1 LDLSVIIVNYNVKHL
16 LEQCIRTAIVASQ
29 NLDVELIVVDNN
41 SQDGSQAMV
50 REKFAEQVI
59 LIDNED
65 NPGFSKANNQG
76 IAIAKGRYV
85 LLLNPDTVVA
95 EDTFERCFDFME
107 VHSDA
112 GGLGLRMIDGDGKF
126 LPESK
131 RGLPTP
137 WVAFYKIFGLARL
150 FPKNKTF
157 GKYHLSYLDE
167 HHTHE
172 VDVLSGAYMWMRKDV
187 LDEIGGLDETFF
199 MYGEDI
205 DLSYRIQLG
214 GFKNF
219 YLPTARI
226 IHYKGESTKKGS
238 LNYVRVFYQAMI
250 IFAKKHFQ
258 GGGGFFTLMIR
269 FAVYARAFLAVV
281 KRIAQ
286 RLALPL
292 LEGGLI
298 YSLMFG
304 IKEYWE
310 HYVKFIESGNE
321 YPPEFSQVY
330 MPAYTL
336 VFVLC
341 FWMAGAYRKPFRI
354 KPLIVAPVAGFF
366 LIATITY
373 IFPFVLNF
381 SRAIVGL
388 SAVFSSSLGFGL
400 RGLINWREKG
410 SFFFTEPQKQRAVIL
425 GNGGAGSRLMDLIK
439 KKLAYH
445 REVIGTIG
453 DEADALGSEEQ
464 LEDILH
470 LYQVREVI
478 FAGESQDM
486 HAIFDQ
492 METLGK
498 RGIHMKIA
506 PKGMEA
512 LIGPQAVIAAEGKA
526 SYAGLSPLQKQQKR
540 SFDLISSSL
549 MLLLS
554 PLLLWFFKHKK
565 QALRGLWEVFLG
577 KKSMVSTNSKG
588 LLSTDLLAT
597 NNINPEPL
605 RQFYLSH
612 YHWMQDAEIVW
623 KYWKGISNIEYRIQN
638 TRI

>member
-1 LDLSVIIVNYNVKHL
+1 MDLSVIIVNYNVKHL
-16 LEQCIRTAIVASQ
+16 LERCIRTTIKASQ
-29 NLDVELIVVDNN
+29 KLDVELIVVDNN

-50 REKFAEQVI
+50 REKFANEVV
-59 LIDNED
+59 LIENHD

-107 VHSDA
+107 KHPDA
-112 GGLGLRMIDGDGKF
+112 GGLGIRMIDGDGKF

-131 RGLPTP
+131 RGLPRP
-137 WVAFYKIFGLARL
+137 WVAFYKIFGLARI

-167 HHTHE
+167 HETHE
-172 VDVLSGAYMWMRKDV
+172 VDVLSGAYMWMRKSV

-214 GFKNF
+214 GYKNY
-219 YLPTARI
+219 YLHDARI

-238 LNYVRVFYQAMI
+238 LNYVKVFYQAMI

-258 GGGGFFTLMIR
+258 GGSGLFTLMIR
-269 FAVYARAFLAVV
+269 FAVYARAFLAIV
-281 KRIAQ
+281 KRLAQ
-286 RLALPL
+286 RLALPV
-292 LEGGLI
+292 LEGGLM
-298 YSLMFG
+298 YAVMFG

-321 YPPEFSQVY
+321 YPPEFSKFY

-341 FWMAGAYRKPFRI
+341 FWLAGAYRRPFRV

-410 SFFFTEPQKQRAVIL
+410 SFFFTEPKQQRAVVF
-425 GNGGAGSRLMDLIK
+425 GNDGAGARLLNLIS
-439 KKLAYH
+439 KKLGYQ
-445 REVIGTIG
+445 REVIGTVG
-453 DEADALGSEEQ
+453 NEPEALGSAEQ
-464 LEDILH
+464 LEDVLKA
-470 LYQVREVI
+470 YQAREVI
-478 FAGESQDM
+478 FAGESE
-486 HAIFDQ
+486 AINSIFDR
-492 METLGK
+492 MEALGK
-498 RGIHMKIA
+498 RGVGLKIA
-506 PKGMEA
+506 PEGMEA
-512 LIGPQAVIAAEGKA
+512 IIGPQAVVAAGEE
-526 SYAGLSPLQKQQKR
+526 SSRTGLSIHQQRQKR
-540 SFDLISSSL
+540 NFDLVASSL
-549 MLLLS
+549 FLVLTPFLF
-554 PLLLWFFKHKK
+554 PFYKNKK
-565 QALRGLWEVFLG
+565 QALSGLWQVFSG
-577 KKSMVSTNSKG
+577 KKSMVSAEKDG
-588 LLSTDLLAT
+588 LLSVDLLAKDKVS
-597 NNINPEPL
+597 PDPL
-605 RQFYLSH
+605 RDFYMSH
-612 YHWMQDAEIVW
+612 YQWMMDAEIVFRNW
-623 KYWKGISNIEYRIQN
+623 RSIHD
-638 TRI
+638 

>member
-1 LDLSVIIVNYNVKHL
+1 MDLSVIIVNYNVKHL
-16 LEQCIRTAIVASQ
+16 LEQCIRTAIKASQ
-29 NLDVELIVVDNN
+29 KLDVELIVVDNN

-50 REKFAEQVI
+50 RERFADEVI
-59 LIDNED
+59 LIENRD

-107 VHSDA
+107 KHPDA
-112 GGLGLRMIDGDGKF
+112 GGLGIRMVDGDGKF

-167 HHTHE
+167 HETHE
-172 VDVLSGAYMWMRKDV
+172 VDVLSGAYMWMRKSV

-214 GFKNF
+214 GYKNY
-219 YLPTARI
+219 YLHDARI

-238 LNYVRVFYQAMI
+238 LNYVKVFYQAMI

-258 GGGGFFTLMIR
+258 GGSGLFTLMIR
-269 FAVYARAFLAVV
+269 FAVYARAFLAIV
-281 KRIAQ
+281 KRVAQ
-286 RLALPL
+286 RLALPV
-292 LEGGLI
+292 LEGGLM
-298 YSLMFG
+298 YAVMFG

-321 YPPEFSQVY
+321 YPLEFSKIY

-341 FWMAGAYRKPFRI
+341 FWLAGAYRRPFRV

-410 SFFFTEPQKQRAVIL
+410 SFFFTEPKQQRAVVF
-425 GNGGAGSRLMDLIK
+425 GNRGAGTKLLDLIQ
-439 KKLAYH
+439 KKLGYH
-445 REVIGTIG
+445 REVIGMVG
-453 DEADALGSEEQ
+453 DEDGALGSTEQ
-464 LEDILH
+464 LEEVLSV
-470 LYQVREVI
+470 YQAREVI
-478 FAGESQDM
+478 FAGESESIN
-486 HAIFDQ
+486 HIFDR
-492 METLGK
+492 MEALGE
-498 RGIHMKIA
+498 RGIGMKIA
-506 PKGMEA
+506 PEGMEA
-512 LIGPQAVIAAEGKA
+512 IIGPQAVVAAEGATRKP
-526 SYAGLSPLQKQQKR
+526 GLSQLQKQQKR
-540 SFDLISSSL
+540 SFDIVASSL
-549 MLLLS
+549 FLLFTPILF
-554 PLLLWFFKHKK
+554 LFFKQKK
-565 QALRGLWEVFLG
+565 RAISGLWKVLRG
-577 KKSMVSTNSKG
+577 KKSMVATEANG
-588 LLSTDLLAT
+588 LLSVALLSKNKLKPA
-597 NNINPEPL
+597 PL
-605 RQFYLSH
+605 REFYLSH
-612 YHWMQDAEIVW
+612 YHWMMDAEIVFRNW
-623 KYWKGISNIEYRIQN
+623 RSVGD
-638 TRI
+638 